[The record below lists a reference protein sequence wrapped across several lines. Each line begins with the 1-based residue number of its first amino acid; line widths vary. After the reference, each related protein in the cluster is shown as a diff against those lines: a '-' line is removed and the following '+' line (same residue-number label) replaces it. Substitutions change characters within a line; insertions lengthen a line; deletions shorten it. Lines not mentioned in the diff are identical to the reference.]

1 MLDKLLGLV
10 GSSEALLDEAKA
22 DSLEMF
28 RKTREMFRI
37 STEALRDEITDENW
51 NRLTQMDQE
60 VNRQQM
66 QVRKKVFSHLAVAR
80 ARDLLTGLQLVSV
93 VVDVERVGDYTK
105 NIGELAK
112 STPGSLDF
120 APYDEHV
127 RRAEDDILELF
138 DRAHDALAHN
148 DGNVAREAMEQYR
161 TISHWCD
168 RTLEEIL
175 VEVPDGGVDRS
186 MLILVLHIRYL
197 KRVGAHLKNAVSVV
211 VNPYHRI
218 GYEAPG

>member
-1 MLDKLLGLV
+1 MLDKLLGLA
-10 GSSEALLDEAKA
+10 GSSERLLDEAKA
-22 DSLEMF
+22 DCLEMI
-28 RKTREMFRI
+28 RKTREMYRI
-37 STEALRDEITDENW
+37 STESLRHELTDETW

-120 APYDEHV
+120 SPYDDGV
-127 RRAEDDILELF
+127 RQVEADTQLLF
-138 DRAHDALAHN
+138 DLVHEALAH
-148 DGNVAREAMEQYR
+148 DDASAARDVMERYR
-161 TISHWCD
+161 AISLWCD
-168 RTLEEIL
+168 RSLEEIL
-175 VEVPDGGVDRS
+175 IEAPEDGVDRS
-186 MLILVLHIRYL
+186 LLILVLHIRYL
-197 KRVGAHLKNAVSVV
+197 KRVGAHLKNAVTVV